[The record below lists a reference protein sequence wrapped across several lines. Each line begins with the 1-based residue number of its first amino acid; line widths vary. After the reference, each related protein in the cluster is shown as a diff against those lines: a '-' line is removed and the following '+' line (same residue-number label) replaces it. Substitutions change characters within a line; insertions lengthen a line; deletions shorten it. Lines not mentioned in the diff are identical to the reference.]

1 MGTYAYQ
8 LGFGEGYVM
17 TSTFADI
24 AAGGADASAT
34 VSAGERMLWTRASGV
49 YEAGDGLIAA
59 IFAENVLDGDGGGP
73 GGASLTVCMYD
84 AESVAALFTAAPSEL
99 NPDALKDFTE
109 SLDPVCVCKLSG
121 YQAIND
127 VVARDGAVYVLASGC
142 LNAGEFQDDASRG
155 GAIVKFDRAGVQAAC
170 RALVPVSSVAATYTD
185 LVIGEHG
192 AVAATRIAIGNKGAF
207 EPQETQLF
215 DSSLNE
221 AGSYDFVGNSTGGW
235 VGGRWVALGW
245 DSSRFG
251 TAMGVGAPPAE
262 GAAVSDG
269 VVAASDDAWVDSA
282 PAAISSS
289 ESVSSGVV
297 AALGFNGSAA
307 CAAPSGP
314 AADGV
319 DEREGEEPDLHT
331 RVGYAISDAL
341 EVAPDPEEPDDS
353 EDPGDSGDSEDPDS
367 EKPDASKNPGGPK
380 GSGEP
385 QGAGALSAGTGD
397 SVPVLPLAAVAVA
410 ALAVAI
416 WARRRSR

>member
-1 MGTYAYQ
+1 
-8 LGFGEGYVM
+8 
-17 TSTFADI
+17 
-24 AAGGADASAT
+24 
-34 VSAGERMLWTRASGV
+34 MLWTRASGV

-59 IFAENVLDGDGGGP
+59 IFAENVLDGDGGPSGVN
-73 GGASLTVCMYD
+73 LTVCMYD

-127 VVARDGAVYVLASGC
+127 VTARDGDVYVLASGC
-142 LNAGEFQDDASRG
+142 LNAGEFQDDASCG
-155 GAIVKFDRAGVQAAC
+155 GAILKFDRAGVQTAC

-185 LVIGEHG
+185 LVIGEQG

-215 DSSLNE
+215 DSLLNE

-251 TAMGVGAPPAE
+251 HAMGVGAPPAE
-262 GAAVSDG
+262 GPAVSSAT
-269 VVAASDDAWVDSA
+269 VAASDDAWVGSA
-282 PAAISSS
+282 PAAISGG
-289 ESVSSGVV
+289 ESVPSRVV
-297 AALGFNGSAA
+297 AASGFDGSAA
-307 CAAPSGP
+307 CAAPSGL

-319 DEREGEEPDLHT
+319 VAREGEEPDLHT

-341 EVAPDPEEPDDS
+341 DVAPDSEEPGDS
-353 EDPGDSGDSEDPDS
+353 EDPGDSGDSEDPDDTEKP
-367 EKPDASKNPGGPK
+367 EKPDASKNPGGSK

-385 QGAGALSAGTGD
+385 QGAGALSAGPGD
-397 SVPVLPLAAVAVA
+397 SVPVLLLAVAAVA
-410 ALAVAI
+410 ALVVAI
-416 WARRRSR
+416 LARPRSR